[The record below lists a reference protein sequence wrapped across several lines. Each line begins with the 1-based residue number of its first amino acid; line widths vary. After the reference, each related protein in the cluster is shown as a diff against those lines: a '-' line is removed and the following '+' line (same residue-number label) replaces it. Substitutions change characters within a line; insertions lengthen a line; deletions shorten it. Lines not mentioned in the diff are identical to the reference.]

1 MSEIAKRFFHL
12 ITMSVIGFAI
22 GFAIG
27 GLIMI
32 AFAGIASALGW
43 LLE

>member
-12 ITMSVIGFAI
+12 ITMSAIGFAI

-27 GLIMI
+27 GLIVVV
-32 AFAGIASALGW
+32 FAATARALGW
-43 LLE
+43 LL